1 MKTRIE
7 SLGVHLPDREV
18 STAELI
24 ASMENEPM
32 FDLEKLT
39 GVKFRR
45 WRDEGDDSF
54 TLALA
59 AARNCLQNS
68 GYQADQ
74 LDAIVFTSITRFHG
88 GMSYC
93 AEPGMSLL
101 LKKALGMRQDAYHF
115 DITNACAGMM
125 TGLYALD
132 NLIQA
137 GVIRNGMVISG
148 ECITP
153 ITETAL
159 KEIRDPV
166 DAQFASLTVG
176 DSGAAIILDGKGV
189 DEGIDFLDLFT
200 MAGSADLC
208 FGMPSDRS
216 PGVAMYTK
224 AMEIHAEVIQRLPS
238 TMGFYAEQFST
249 DASRFEAVIP
259 HQTSTRAIKSAL
271 DLCEATFGKLPDTCI
286 SLDRY
291 GNTSSTS
298 HFVVLHDYLAQKKLK
313 PGDRLLMLVLASGI
327 VMGVVGLTLG
337 NLGE

>member
-1 MKTRIE
+1 
-7 SLGVHLPDREV
+7 
-18 STAELI
+18 
-24 ASMENEPM
+24 
-32 FDLEKLT
+32 
-39 GVKFRR
+39 
-45 WRDEGDDSF
+45 
-54 TLALA
+54 
-59 AARNCLQNS
+59 
-68 GYQADQ
+68 
-74 LDAIVFTSITRFHG
+74 
-88 GMSYC
+88 
-93 AEPGMSLL
+93 MSLF
-101 LKKALGMRQDAYHF
+101 LKKALGMRQDALHF

-132 NLIQA
+132 NMIQA
-137 GVIRNGMVISG
+137 GAIRNGIVISG

-176 DSGAAIILDGKGV
+176 DSGAAIIVDGKGI

-208 FGMPSDRS
+208 FGMPSDRT